1 MILNIKED
9 TNQIFLIKNWN
20 NDIQKNKTKIINRMS
35 NRIKNLINTWPAI
48 LLCYIVSH
56 DKQMNKTK
64 KLKNIKIREKVR
76 HS

>member
-1 MILNIKED
+1 
-9 TNQIFLIKNWN
+9 
-20 NDIQKNKTKIINRMS
+20 MS

-76 HS
+76 YSWAIIEHDSETKFFQTTDTQILNLCVWKWF

>member
-9 TNQIFLIKNWN
+9 INQIFLIKNWN
-20 NDIQKNKTKIINRMS
+20 NDIQKNKTKIINRMQ
-35 NRIKNLINTWPAI
+35 NRIKNLINTWPTI

>member
-20 NDIQKNKTKIINRMS
+20 NDIQKNKTKIINRMQ
-35 NRIKNLINTWPAI
+35 NRIKNLINTWPTI
-48 LLCYIVSH
+48 LLCYTVSH

>member
-1 MILNIKED
+1 
-9 TNQIFLIKNWN
+9 
-20 NDIQKNKTKIINRMS
+20 MS

-76 HS
+76 HSWAIIEHDSETKFFQTTDTQILNLCVWKWF